1 MPEFYVILVRKK
13 NYQNTRIFMIF
24 ARKINN
30 ISEFY
35 TVFARKMPEFCIIIS
50 RKVFPEIWG
59 GGHVPPVPP
68 PSPTLAIHTFFG
80 VLPLPQQPVMTS

>member
-59 GGHVPPVPP
+59 GGTCPLSHPRLLRLLFTHFSGFS
-68 PSPTLAIHTFFG
+68 PSR
-80 VLPLPQQPVMTS
+80 SSR